1 MASDESNP
9 QMIEGLGLRGHRA
22 ERASTGGEG
31 QPLAFWVL

>member
-1 MASDESNP
+1 VASDESNP
-9 QMIEGLGLRGHRA
+9 QMIEGLGHRA